1 MNEKQR
7 TTQQNRAL
15 HKLFSMLSDELN
27 DAGYDMRKTLKPGI
41 EIPWSA
47 HTVKEYL
54 FRPIMKAQLGKR
66 STTELNT
73 KDIDLVFNTLA
84 RHLSEKLGIV
94 IDFPSKDV

>member
-7 TTQQNRAL
+7 TTQQNKSL
-15 HKLFSMLSDELN
+15 HLLFS
-27 DAGYDMRKTLKPGI
+27 
-41 EIPWSA
+41 
-47 HTVKEYL
+47 
-54 FRPIMKAQLGKR
+54 MKAQLGKK

>member
-7 TTQQNRAL
+7 TTQQNKSL
-15 HKLFSMLSDELN
+15 HLLFSMIAQELT

-41 EIPWSA
+41 EIPSSA

-54 FRPIMKAQLGKR
+54 FRPIMKAQLGKK

>member
-1 MNEKQR
+1 MSYAKR
-7 TTQQNRAL
+7 
-15 HKLFSMLSDELN
+15 
-27 DAGYDMRKTLKPGI
+27 RKTKPGI

-54 FRPIMKAQLGKR
+54 FRPIMKAQLGKK

-84 RHLSEKLGIV
+84 RHLSEKLGIA
-94 IDFPSKDV
+94 IEFPNKDRYGTN